1 MDRPIKSY
9 YYTDREILT
18 AISKLYLSDAWFD
31 LDPTFSKG
39 TIYKGTQKPRIKADI
54 DPAAPGTIAADVL
67 NLPIADNAIGSALFD
82 PPFLWGIKNMQKNNH
97 NNNQT
102 AKRFSM
108 FRDYNA
114 LAEFYKAAL
123 AEFHRVLKR
132 RGILVF
138 KCMDRTCDKTT
149 ITHCLVNKWAIDK
162 GFEPMDLFIRLV
174 NSRLWNPKK
183 KQRHS
188 RKFHSYYFVFK
199 KPYHYRR
206 AIRPG

>member
-1 MDRPIKSY
+1 MKRPIKSY

-18 AISKLYLSDAWFD
+18 AISKLYLADDWFD

-39 TIYKGTQKPRIKADI
+39 SIYKRTQKPRIKSDLNPI
-54 DPAAPGTIAADVL
+54 LSDTIKADVL
-67 NLPIADNAIGSALFD
+67 NLPIADNTIKSALFD
-82 PPFLWGIKNMQKNNH
+82 PPFQWGIKNIKKNDH
-97 NNNQT
+97 NNNPA
-102 AKRFSM
+102 AKRFFM

-123 AEFHRVLKR
+123 AEFHRILKK

-162 GFEPMDLFIRLV
+162 GFEPVDLFIRLV
-174 NSRLWNPKK
+174 NTRLWNPMK

-199 KPYHYRR
+199 KPYHSNR